1 MYTVVKGTQ
10 VFSLVRTPWNTV
22 LMPLLWFNTALAPVR
37 VKGGF
42 IAQVALKIELHF
54 WSGDYGLNT

>member
-22 LMPLLWFNTALAPVR
+22 LMPLLWFNTALAPSESQ
-37 VKGGF
+37 GGS
-42 IAQVALKIELHF
+42 LLRLH
-54 WSGDYGLNT
+54 SR